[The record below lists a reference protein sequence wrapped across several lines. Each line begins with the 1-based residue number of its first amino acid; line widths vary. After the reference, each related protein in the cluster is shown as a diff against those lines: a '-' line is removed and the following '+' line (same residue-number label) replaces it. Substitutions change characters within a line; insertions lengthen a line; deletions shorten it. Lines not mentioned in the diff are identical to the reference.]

1 MKTPAKK
8 LMLRPTVN
16 RHFGWAFVLI
26 ILLGGTR
33 SVGQANS
40 STENIA
46 SAMAP
51 ASRTEPATT
60 GSPTLPS
67 CPAGMVSSGQSAL
80 ARNSRHSVTLSW
92 NASAPP
98 SKTET
103 APVGYCVYR
112 RKASAARTQ
121 ANATIADRERISVA
135 PVTGTSCVDDQV
147 ADDGQYYYVITAIN
161 AKGVA
166 SSPTKEAPAAIPD
179 KNPATAT
186 ATAVSAPLCRG
197 ASATN

>member
-1 MKTPAKK
+1 MMKTPAKK

-46 SAMAP
+46 SATAP
-51 ASRTEPATT
+51 ASRTERATT
-60 GSPTLPS
+60 ASPTLPT

-161 AKGVA
+161 AKGAA
-166 SSPTKEAPAAIPD
+166 SSPTKEAPAAIPNKD
-179 KNPATAT
+179 LATAP
-186 ATAVSAPLCRG
+186 AVSAPLCRG
-197 ASATN
+197 ASAMN